1 MPESKSLL
9 VALQQVGNEVAQEAQ
24 KKYEEEKLKWS
35 TAYELL
41 KKHKD
46 FWSTPVPA
54 KGRDNKVKNTSGPAT
69 PEPMPI
75 KGKEFV
81 LPHVVN
87 DLMQRDQLGK
97 EKYGTSLE
105 THNGRS
111 SLWDAYQEALDF
123 IIYFRKHLL
132 EQEDKEDI

>member
-1 MPESKSLL
+1 MNKKEEAIYQEKL
-9 VALQQVGNEVAQEAQ
+9 AEAQ
-24 KKYEEEKLKWS
+24 ATRVLDLNE
-35 TAYELL
+35 
-41 KKHKD
+41 
-46 FWSTPVPA
+46 P
-54 KGRDNKVKNTSGPAT
+54 SGPAN

-132 EQEDKEDI
+132 ELEDKKKEAE